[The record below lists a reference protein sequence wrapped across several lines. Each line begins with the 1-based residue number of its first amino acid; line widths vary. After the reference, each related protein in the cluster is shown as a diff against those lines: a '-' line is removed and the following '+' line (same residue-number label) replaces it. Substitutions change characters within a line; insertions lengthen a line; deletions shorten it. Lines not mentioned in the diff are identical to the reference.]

1 MWDDQDL
8 TFICDPLLSEY
19 GPLRPAILLAKR
31 FIEKGK
37 KITMVST
44 TISPELQ
51 RKLDSMRIQTINLKK
66 EPILKKNESLAW
78 MEEWFR
84 EAAFSMNSKGT
95 STFNGVV
102 LNFSNTLGFPAHIWY
117 AQGPPT
123 VTLDNMKKNL
133 PLQYK
138 VVYQSLSHIF
148 KALDKRF
155 TRKISYCSTY
165 VVANSKYS
173 ASIYKGFAVQTNNV
187 IYPPLDCEQF
197 RPTSTTPSEDFVL
210 TYFGKETVF
219 DLVGQI
225 LDKGIKI
232 KAFGGKLSMI
242 PKRIRKHKN
251 LELLGRIEDDVLIGL
266 YSDALFTFYPF
277 ADEPFG
283 YIPVESLACGT
294 PVVTF
299 GKQGPKETVV
309 DEETGWLANTDSELA
324 RLAIQLWNNG
334 YPADIRKKCRQSAV
348 EFDIIAIADKWLE
361 LLNNVIPRLSI
372 SQQFRSS
379 K

>member
-44 TISPELQ
+44 TISPGLQ

-102 LNFSNTLGFPAHIWY
+102 LNFSNTLGLPAHVWY

-133 PLQYK
+133 PLQHK
-138 VVYQSLSHIF
+138 VVYQSLSHVF

-155 TRKISYCSTY
+155 TRKIAYCSTY

-173 ASIYKGFAVQTNNV
+173 ASIYKGFAVQANNV

-210 TYFGKETVF
+210 TYFGKETIF

-251 LELLGRIEDDVLIGL
+251 LELLGRIEDDILIEL

-277 ADEPFG
+277 SDEPFG
-283 YIPVESLACGT
+283 YIPIESLACGT

-299 GKQGPKETVV
+299 SKQGPKETVL
-309 DEETGWLANTDSELA
+309 DGETGWLANTDSELA

-348 EFDIIAIADKWLE
+348 EFDTIVIADKWLE
-361 LLNNVIPRLSI
+361 LLNNINT
-372 SQQFRSS
+372 
-379 K
+379 

>member
-1 MWDDQDL
+1 MRYDQDL

-31 FIEKGK
+31 FAEKGK

-66 EPILKKNESLAW
+66 EPILRKNESIAW
-78 MEEWFR
+78 MEEWLR

-102 LNFSNTLGFPAHIWY
+102 LNFSNTLGFPSHVWY

-148 KALDKRF
+148 KTLDKRF
-155 TRKISYCSTY
+155 TRKIAYRSTY

-173 ASIYKGFAVQTNNV
+173 ASVYKRFAVQTNNV

-197 RPTSTTPSEDFVL
+197 KPTSTTPSGDFVL
-210 TYFGKETVF
+210 TYFGKETIF

-225 LDKGIKI
+225 LDKGVKI

-242 PKRIRKHKN
+242 PKRIWKHQN
-251 LELLGRIEDDVLIGL
+251 LEFLDRIEDDRLIRL

-277 ADEPFG
+277 TDEPFG
-283 YIPVESLACGT
+283 YVPIESLACGT
-294 PVVTF
+294 PVLTF
-299 GKQGPKETVV
+299 NKQGPKETLLNG
-309 DEETGWLANTDSELA
+309 ETGWLANTDSELS
-324 RLAIQLWNNG
+324 RLAVQLWNNG
-334 YPADIRKKCRQSAV
+334 YPTNIRRKCRQSAV
-348 EFDIIAIADKWLE
+348 EFDSETIADKWLE
-361 LLNNVIPRLSI
+361 LLNNII
-372 SQQFRSS
+372 
-379 K
+379 